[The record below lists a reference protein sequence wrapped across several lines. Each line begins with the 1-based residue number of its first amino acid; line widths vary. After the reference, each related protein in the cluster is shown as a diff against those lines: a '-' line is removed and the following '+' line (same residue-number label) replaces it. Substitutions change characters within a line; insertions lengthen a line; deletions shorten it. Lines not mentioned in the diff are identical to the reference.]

1 MNTRF
6 PEVQFVSYAARLAE
20 CVRAQGWQPVSLL
33 AEDLAAVWR
42 DGRQV
47 FICGNGGSAAN
58 AIHWANDFL
67 YPVAKAGGRGMKMH
81 ALPANSSTL
90 TCVGNDL
97 GYDRIFSRQLESQ
110 AEKGDLLIALSG
122 SGNSPNIL
130 RALEMAREMG
140 MKSYAIV
147 AFDGGA
153 ALKLADVA
161 VHVPVDDMQIAED
174 VQLVI
179 CHMLL
184 QTLGEARTK
193 GVV

>member
-1 MNTRF
+1 M
-6 PEVQFVSYAARLAE
+6 A
-20 CVRAQGWQPVSLL
+20 LL
-33 AEDLAAVWR
+33 AEDLATVWSE
-42 DGRQV
+42 GRQI

-81 ALPANSSTL
+81 ALPANPSTL

-110 AEKGDLLIALSG
+110 GEKGDLLIVLSG

-130 RALEMAREMG
+130 RALETARALG

-147 AFDGGA
+147 AFTGGKA
-153 ALKLADVA
+153 KALADVP
-161 VHVPVDDMQIAED
+161 VHSPIDDMQIAED
-174 VQLVI
+174 IQMNI

-184 QTLGEARTK
+184 QALAEARRKGEA
-193 GVV
+193 